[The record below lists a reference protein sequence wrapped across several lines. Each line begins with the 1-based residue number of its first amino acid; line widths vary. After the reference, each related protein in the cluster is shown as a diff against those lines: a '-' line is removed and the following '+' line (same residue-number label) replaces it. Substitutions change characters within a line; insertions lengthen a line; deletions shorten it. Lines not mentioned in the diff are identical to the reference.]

1 MILGKYRKKGYF
13 PCYKEGCTCH
23 TKIKGGVT
31 NEQTCKRCRNVV
43 RRGAP
48 GFCAYKWMSPS
59 DKQKIS
65 KDAKRTAEDMGD
77 VKRDVARMAN
87 TIKETF

>member
-1 MILGKYRKKGYF
+1 MNKLVKDAAMLAAA
-13 PCYKEGCTCH
+13 
-23 TKIKGGVT
+23 
-31 NEQTCKRCRNVV
+31 
-43 RRGAP
+43 GAA

-59 DKQKIS
+59 YKQKIS
-65 KDAKRTAEDMGD
+65 KDAKLTAEDMGD